1 MMSGGW
7 IKLYRKFLDWEWFA
21 DAKMVQLFVY
31 LLLSASIEQRK
42 WKGITLERGQLA
54 TTYPELA
61 ERTNQSVRNLRTALQ
76 RLEDGQIIGR
86 QTTNKYT
93 IITICNFDSYQDKE
107 ESQRQT
113 NDRPATG
120 QRQTNDRQTT
130 GTIAEER
137 EEGREREEDRVT
149 TTTTV
154 DISLKAGAG
163 AQARARKFDFNSLPK
178 EQQEKEAFD
187 FLAVMYFAN
196 AINPQFEVKKFIR
209 HNQGFGWKSKSSD
222 DVYDTP
228 AQRLAIAEQ
237 WAKEDKCKK
246 GRDQHIGVLRHI
258 YDSLLEVRP
267 DLAPLCVD
275 VMNGV
280 QFLDG
285 PGIVVLHYPAKKLYQ
300 YLKEDAQ
307 GQAIARA
314 AINPKFQVE
323 ISNER
328 IYRPL

>member
-1 MMSGGW
+1 MSGGW
-7 IKLYRKFLDWEWFA
+7 IKLYRKFLDWEWFT
-21 DAKMVQLFVY
+21 DAKMVQLFAY

-54 TTYPELA
+54 TTYPELS
-61 ERTNQSVRNLRTALQ
+61 ERLNQSVQNLRTALQ
-76 RLEDGQIIGR
+76 RLENSQIINR
-86 QTTNKYT
+86 QVTNKYT
-93 IITICNFDSYQDKE
+93 IITICNFDSYQAKE
-107 ESQRQT
+107 ESEQQAGNSQSTVNQQPT
-113 NDRPATG
+113 NSQSTG
-120 QRQTNDRQTT
+120 A
-130 GTIAEER
+130 IAKER

-154 DISLKAGAG
+154 DISLKTGAG
-163 AQARARKFDFNSLPK
+163 AQARARKFDFNSLPA
-178 EQQEKEAFD
+178 EQKEKEAFD
-187 FLAVMYFAN
+187 FLTVMYFAD
-196 AINPQFEVKKFIR
+196 AINPAFEVKKFIR

-246 GRDQHIGVLRHI
+246 GRDQYIGVLRKI